1 MFSRLD
7 TIRKEFMKNCPP
19 VNCPKCKARK
29 SLPVGAMFLLQGS
42 KMANFLN
49 IFEYKC
55 DKCGHKLAYKNTP

>member
-1 MFSRLD
+1 
-7 TIRKEFMKNCPP
+7 MKNCPP